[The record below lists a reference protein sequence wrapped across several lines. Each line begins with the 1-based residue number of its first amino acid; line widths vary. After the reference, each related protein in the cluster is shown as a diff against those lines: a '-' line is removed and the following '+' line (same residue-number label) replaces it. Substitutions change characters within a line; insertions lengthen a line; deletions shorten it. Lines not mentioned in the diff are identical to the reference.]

1 MTQPLGNILPHTN
14 SRITRQR
21 TDTILGDHTNSAEYP
36 GHANNYQL
44 HYIGTHGEC
53 IHANRI
59 LRTDAPRKY
68 IQMLHSVLMAANLLA
83 LSYYGHAQYNR
94 KARNVHMLLGAV
106 WIGGAMTS
114 CWHFL
119 LPKKVKI
126 TWEESFNLCMPV
138 FTQPSLRLVYPL
150 VFLLA
155 ALHCTAPQGL
165 GIVGVFV

>member
-1 MTQPLGNILPHTN
+1 MPIGFFVPMHQGSIGRAGCVLLGFTGAALI
-14 SRITRQR
+14 
-21 TDTILGDHTNSAEYP
+21 D
-36 GHANNYQL
+36 
-44 HYIGTHGEC
+44 
-53 IHANRI
+53 
-59 LRTDAPRKY
+59 